1 MKKALGE
8 MKDEEIVSL
17 MQNQIKEV
25 KEGGDDKAT
34 PSDAEAKD
42 AEMK

>member
-1 MKKALGE
+1 MEATLKG

-17 MQNQIKEV
+17 MQKQIKEN
-25 KEGGDDKAT
+25 KDKKDA